1 MIFWVLYSLAVLF
14 CAGFFIWNLVR
25 YVLPLRFKRK
35 SQVRA
40 ATPSQVGLVAE
51 IVALQA
57 QFIVAPHLA
66 IAEARKALEDRQAV
80 APFSSSSDEPAG
92 EFEALVVALAQL
104 PTSSELREV

>member
-35 SQVRA
+35 SPVRA
-40 ATPSQVGLVAE
+40 APLQVGLIAE

-80 APFSSSSDEPAG
+80 LPFGSSTDELAG
-92 EFEALVVALAQL
+92 EFETLVVALAQL